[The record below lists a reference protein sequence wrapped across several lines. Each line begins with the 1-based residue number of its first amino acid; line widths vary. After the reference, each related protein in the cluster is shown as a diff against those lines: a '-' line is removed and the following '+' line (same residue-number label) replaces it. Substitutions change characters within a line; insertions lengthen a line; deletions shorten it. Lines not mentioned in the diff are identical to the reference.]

1 MTASSWKWVLPRP
14 ADELIRV
21 LCSYVPTAPLTVQH
35 SNCSCKSNYILMKF
49 VYFLR
54 SFLHDGFLF
63 LKKKTKKNP
72 RLFGSYLYIFKMLF
86 IYVFIKEIKMSHLF
100 CVEAFLVLHPPYSVF
115 YRMSIRNFLI
125 PEFT

>member
-63 LKKKTKKNP
+63 LKKKTKKTLAFLDP
-72 RLFGSYLYIFKMLF
+72 IYIFLRCSSF
-86 IYVFIKEIKMSHLF
+86 T
-100 CVEAFLVLHPPYSVF
+100 FL
-115 YRMSIRNFLI
+115 
-125 PEFT
+125 